1 MMATFL
7 HLSNFRPVDGISA
20 MGDSA
25 PTNDRGQFLRLFLE
39 AERDIHRYICAIGVE
54 TVCRAAFNSNEFLF
68 RP

>member
-1 MMATFL
+1 
-7 HLSNFRPVDGISA
+7 

-39 AERDIHRYICAIGVE
+39 TERDIHRNICAIGIE